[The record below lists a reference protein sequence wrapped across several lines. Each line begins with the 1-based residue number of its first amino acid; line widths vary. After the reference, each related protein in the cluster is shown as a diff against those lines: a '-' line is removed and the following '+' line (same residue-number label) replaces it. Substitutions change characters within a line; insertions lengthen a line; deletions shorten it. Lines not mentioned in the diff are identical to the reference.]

1 MTVFTGQ
8 PRSVASRGQRTK
20 SSRMAAPPVVKPS
33 TVSGPVALASVK
45 DAKREGGAQHSR
57 PNAAVRIPWSRI
69 PRREQAD
76 GPSATVELQICLSS
90 SAEGLKHTFRR
101 LGRQI
106 VVAHVGLVVIRTLE
120 NSEKPVEGAVIT
132 ALGCAQR

>member
-20 SSRMAAPPVVKPS
+20 SSRMASPPVVKPS
-33 TVSGPVALASVK
+33 IVSGPVALGSVK

-76 GPSATVELQICLSS
+76 GRSATVELQICGSGIFAAPATARRSLGHAALSTQALHLARS
-90 SAEGLKHTFRR
+90 R
-101 LGRQI
+101 I
-106 VVAHVGLVVIRTLE
+106 VSQVPQKV
-120 NSEKPVEGAVIT
+120 
-132 ALGCAQR
+132 